1 MTSYITSI
9 LMIKS
14 LLFIS
19 IAPIL
24 IIALYVY
31 IRDRYEKEPISALIK
46 ALLSGIVIV
55 FPVVLI
61 EGLLISLS
69 VRGEG
74 VAEALFNSFIAA
86 SFTEEGFKLAAF
98 MIFFWSNRN
107 FNERFD
113 GIVYSV
119 FIALGFAAIENLIY
133 VYKGGYTIGM
143 LRALTAVPAHAL
155 FGTVMGY
162 HLGNARFYPDR
173 RGYNLLLAFLM
184 PFIWHGLY
192 DFLLMSQKQLLL
204 LIFIPLLIFFWI
216 NGFKKIRELSSSSV
230 FRNDFPVSRNPEEGN
245 SQA

>member
-1 MTSYITSI
+1 
-9 LMIKS
+9 MIKS

-24 IIALYVY
+24 IVALYVY

-61 EGLLISLS
+61 EGLLL
-69 VRGEG
+69 GLNNKDEG
-74 VAEALFNSFIAA
+74 IAEALFNGFVVA
-86 SFTEEGFKLAAF
+86 SATEEGFKLAAF

-113 GIVYSV
+113 GIVYAV

-133 VYKGGYTIGM
+133 VYKGGYSIGM

-162 HLGNARFYPDR
+162 HLGNAKFYPHR
-173 RGYNLLLAFLM
+173 RGYHLSLAFLM

-192 DFLLMSQKQLLL
+192 DFLLMSGQPLFL
-204 LIFIPLLIFFWI
+204 LIFVPLLVFFWI

-230 FRNDFPVSRNPEEGN
+230 FRNDFPLRNNDDYSN
-245 SQA
+245 SST

>member
-1 MTSYITSI
+1 
-9 LMIKS
+9 MIKS

-19 IAPIL
+19 IAPI
-24 IIALYVY
+24 IIVALYVY

-61 EGLLISLS
+61 EGLLLGLNS
-69 VRGEG
+69 RDEG
-74 VAEALFNSFIAA
+74 ITDALFDGFIVA
-86 SFTEEGFKLAAF
+86 SVTEEGFKLAAF
-98 MIFFWSNRN
+98 MVLFWRNRN
-107 FNERFD
+107 FNEWFD
-113 GIVYSV
+113 GIVYAV

-133 VYKGGYTIGM
+133 VYKGGYSVGM

-173 RGYNLLLAFLM
+173 RGYHLFLAFLM

-192 DFLLMSQKQLLL
+192 DFLLMSRQPLLL
-204 LIFIPLLIFFWI
+204 LIFVPLLVFFWI
-216 NGFKKIRELSSSSV
+216 NGFRKIKELSSSSV
-230 FRNDFPVSRNPEEGN
+230 FRNDFPLRNNDDYSN
-245 SQA
+245 SSV